1 MTALKMQKTN
11 HIPYHTI
18 RQRRPAGFFI
28 KRLGEPTEDS
38 SLTDRPHR
46 DDYYMFVFVTRGQ
59 SKGIIDF
66 EEIIL
71 GADEGVIVSPAQV
84 HSPSKDSTDVA
95 EGWLLA
101 LSAEHLSPDE
111 SEIIA
116 RYALKTE
123 PVVFKD
129 TRNSADLRLLYDM
142 LLRHQS
148 DTALAQSLASA
159 IKNFFISNI
168 SLNPDGVSSRYTAIT
183 CRFKKLLDEKLS
195 TLKSPSAYAAV
206 LNISEVYL
214 NEAVKAVTG
223 LSVSAF
229 IRRQAVQQARRMMTY
244 TSLSGKEIACGL
256 GYDDYAWFSK
266 KFKQETGI
274 TPTQYRKNLK

>member
-159 IKNFFISNI
+159 IKCLFLRHIGLSSN
-168 SLNPDGVSSRYTAIT
+168 SAATRYIT
-183 CRFKKLLDEKLS
+183 ITSRFKSLLDERL
-195 TLKSPSAYAAV
+195 TAVKSPSAYASA

-223 LSVSAF
+223 LNVSGF
-229 IRRQAVQQARRMMTY
+229 IRRQAILRAGRMMTY
-244 TSLSGKEIACGL
+244 TSLSSKEIACRL

-266 KFKQETGI
+266 LFKQETGI